1 MNGENHKMMIQ
12 TSTIYPISIIQ
23 MLIIM
28 ALVLQDD
35 ASIVNGININKVQKD
50 MRNLNEEDNLIQL
63 RDQLKL
69 TETDKLKQ

>member
-12 TSTIYPISIIQ
+12 TSAIYRISIIQ

-28 ALVLQDD
+28 ALVLGDS
-35 ASIVNGININKVQKD
+35 ACIVNAIHINKVHKD
-50 MRNLNEEDNLIQL
+50 IGNLNEEENLIQL